1 MKRYPDRGLHGRVV
15 DELGLRIMS
24 GELIAGAT
32 VDTEDL
38 AASYDV
44 SRTVVR
50 EALKVLAGKG
60 LIDARPRRGTYVRER
75 TNWNLLDPDVLRW
88 QFDSVT
94 DVAILEKLHEVRVM
108 VEPAAA
114 ELAAQRRTKDD
125 VTALFAAVDGMAIEG
140 ASADAIAEADLR
152 FHLGL
157 IAATHNELVDQLSVI
172 IGIGLSARDQYV
184 HSHRVSINRGL
195 DMHRQIAIAVE
206 HRDPVAARALMTT
219 LLEAAADDV
228 RKLQRSGGKG
238 PRSTSRS

>member
-24 GELIAGAT
+24 GKLAAGAT
-32 VDTEDL
+32 VDTEEL
-38 AASYDV
+38 TSVYDV

-75 TNWNLLDPDVLRW
+75 LHWNLLDPDVLRW
-88 QFDSVT
+88 QFDTLT
-94 DVAILEKLHEVRVM
+94 DTSILEKLHEVRVM

-114 ELAAQRRTKDD
+114 ELAAARRTDDD
-125 VTALFAAVDGMAIEG
+125 VAVLIEAVDAMGLADT
-140 ASADAIAEADLR
+140 SADAIAEADLR

-157 IAATHNELVDQLSVI
+157 IAATHNELIEQLSII

-184 HSHRVSINRGL
+184 HNHRVSIKRGL
-195 DMHRQIAIAVE
+195 QMHRDIATAVAAG
-206 HRDPVAARALMTT
+206 DPVAARERMLE
-219 LLEAAADDV
+219 LLESAASDV
-228 RKLQRSGGKG
+228 RELGDGAIATR
-238 PRSTSRS
+238 